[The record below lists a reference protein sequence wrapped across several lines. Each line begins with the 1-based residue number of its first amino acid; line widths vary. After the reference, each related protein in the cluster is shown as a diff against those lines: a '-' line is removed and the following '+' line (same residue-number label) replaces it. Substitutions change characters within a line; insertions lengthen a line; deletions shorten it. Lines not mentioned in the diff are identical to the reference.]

1 MDILSALLLTNGL
14 LFLLMWKDKSAARNG
29 GWRIPEGVLLLLTLL
44 GGTPAM
50 LLARKLFHHKTTK
63 RKFVV
68 RLYIVIAVQIA
79 ALVYFKL
86 HGFPA

>member
-1 MDILSALLLTNGL
+1 MPILPYLLFVNGL
-14 LFLLMWKDKSAARNG
+14 LFLLMWKDKAAACNV
-29 GWRIPEGVLLLLTLL
+29 GWRIPEGVLLLLTAL

-50 LLARKLFHHKTTK
+50 LLARKLFRHKTTK

-68 RLYIVIAVQIA
+68 RLYIVIMLQII
-79 ALVYFKL
+79 ALVYFRI